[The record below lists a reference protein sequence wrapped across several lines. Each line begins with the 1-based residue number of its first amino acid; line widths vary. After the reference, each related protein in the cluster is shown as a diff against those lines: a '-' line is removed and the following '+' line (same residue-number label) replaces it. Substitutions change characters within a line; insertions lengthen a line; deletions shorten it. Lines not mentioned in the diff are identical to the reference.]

1 MERKLWETP
10 IRAVIFD
17 NDGTLMNT
25 EWAYDW
31 ANEEMVGEKIK
42 FDTKVMLLGKNSRET
57 CKILIDRYDIKEPLD
72 SFEQRRTALLKKCW
86 SNCPLMEGAKEIIDL
101 LHDEMHVP
109 LAIATSSRRSMLV
122 EKTKKLY
129 SSVFYK
135 FHHFVCGDEV
145 KHSKPSP
152 DIFLQAMNAFQMS
165 SDEANKFHQQ
175 PLKPEEILIF
185 EDSPSGI
192 LAGNLA
198 GMATCFIPDKK
209 CNPDEILASFAQQ
222 NSKLVKNKGNNN
234 VLPKPTLTIRSLLD
248 FNPDL
253 FKWDPLEI

>member
-1 MERKLWETP
+1 MNGKIWETP

-31 ANEEMVGEKIK
+31 ANEEMVGQKIN
-42 FDTKVMLLGKNSRET
+42 FDTKAMLLGKNSKET
-57 CKILIDRYDIKEPLD
+57 CKILCERYNIKEPVE
-72 SFEQRRTALLKKCW
+72 SFEQKRTSLLKRCW
-86 SNCPLMEGAKEIIDL
+86 SNCPLMEGAMEIVDM

-109 LAIATSSRRSMLV
+109 MAIATSSRRSMLT
-122 EKTKKLY
+122 EKTKKWK

-135 FHHFVCGDEV
+135 FHHSVCGDEV
-145 KHSKPSP
+145 KRSKPAP
-152 DIFLQAMNAFQMS
+152 DIFLQAMNAFQIKN
-165 SDEANKFHQQ
+165 DGNIHQQ

-192 LAGNLA
+192 LAGNMA

-209 CNPDEILASFAQQ
+209 CDPKELLSTFSQQ
-222 NSKLVKNKGNNN
+222 NTKLVKSKGNNN
-234 VLPKPTLTIRSLLD
+234 VLLQPTLTIHSLLD

-253 FKWDPLEI
+253 FNWDPLEV